1 MSAKFIFNLI
11 LFTSMNYVQ
20 AYKSGNFTQFSIKYL
35 EYHRDDFIFSLQKW
49 FPHCNTMHL
58 NEACSQAITI
68 FAENLKRGELYK
80 LDNQGRVYVM
90 AIAKKLLTDRKNST
104 MTNVANTCDE
114 CRKDDVKI
122 GRDKKQLMILECI
135 DQLNPLARKMLKLL
149 LIDGKNIQEVAQVMN
164 FGNFQIASTAK
175 DKFILK
181 LKNLVAK
188 KLLEWERNESET

>member
-1 MSAKFIFNLI
+1 MRHVAKQL
-11 LFTSMNYVQ
+11 L
-20 AYKSGNFTQFSIKYL
+20 
-35 EYHRDDFIFSLQKW
+35 SLPK
-49 FPHCNTMHL
+49 
-58 NEACSQAITI
+58 
-68 FAENLKRGELYK
+68 NLKRGELYK

-104 MTNVANTCDE
+104 MTNVAKTCDE